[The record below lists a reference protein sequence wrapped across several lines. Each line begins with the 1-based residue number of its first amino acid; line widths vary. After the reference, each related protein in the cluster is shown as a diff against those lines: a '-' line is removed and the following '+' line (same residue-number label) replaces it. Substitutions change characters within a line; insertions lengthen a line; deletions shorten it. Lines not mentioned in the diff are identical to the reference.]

1 MVATR
6 ESSGALFCRTQL
18 PRVSR
23 TFALNIPLLP
33 TPLDLAVTVAYLLCR
48 IADTLED
55 EAPGALQGGLLDELA
70 DLTGLARDWD
80 SRARAFVHRAQPT
93 LRDETPVAE
102 AELLAGTPTVLETL
116 ASLPSWVH
124 PHVARCVR
132 TMTGGMKHIQQVHAN
147 KGRVEGLPDLQA
159 TLMYCY
165 YVAGVVGEMLTGLFI
180 DHSPAVAARQARLEP
195 RALAFGRAL
204 QLTNILKDV
213 RDDLDR
219 GICWL
224 PRDRMAAHGLE
235 PATLALPAHRAR
247 AVALMHE
254 LVAVARRELDV
265 ALEYTLTLP
274 TEEPGLRL
282 FCLYPLFFAVA
293 TLNAVEGNPAV
304 FDPEPVK
311 LSRESVRMLMLLT
324 QERMA
329 SDAALRQLYA
339 DCSAAPHEE
348 EAMW

>member
-1 MVATR
+1 MVATG

-33 TPLDLAVTVAYLLCR
+33 EPLDLTVTVAYLLCR

-70 DLTGLARDWD
+70 DLAELGKDWD
-80 SRARAFVHRAQPT
+80 SRARSFVRRAKPT
-93 LRDETPVAE
+93 LRAETPVAE

-124 PHVARCVR
+124 PHIARCVR
-132 TMTGGMKHIQQVHAN
+132 TMTGGMKHIQQAYA
-147 KGRVEGLPDLQA
+147 KEGRVEGLPDLQA
-159 TLMYCY
+159 TFLYCY

-180 DHSPAVAARQARLEP
+180 DSSPAVAARRAPLTQ

-213 RDDLDR
+213 REDLDR

-235 PATLALPAHRAR
+235 PATLALPAHRMQ
-247 AVALMHE
+247 AVEMMHE
-254 LVAVARRELDV
+254 LVAVARRELEV
-265 ALEYTLTLP
+265 AFEYSLTLP
-274 TEEPGLRL
+274 AEEPGLRL
-282 FCLYPLFFAVA
+282 FCLYPLFFAVL

-311 LSRESVRMLMLLT
+311 MRRESVRMLMLLT
-324 QERMA
+324 QERVA
-329 SDAALRQLYA
+329 SDEALRQLYA
-339 DCSAAPHEE
+339 DCSAAPQGA
-348 EAMW
+348 EAVW

>member
-1 MVATR
+1 MVAPG
-6 ESSGALFCRTQL
+6 ESFCRTQL

-33 TPLDLAVTVAYLLCR
+33 EPLDLAVTVAYLLCR

-55 EAPGALQGGLLDELA
+55 EAPGPLQGGLLDALA
-70 DLTGLARDWD
+70 DLVELGPDWEA
-80 SRARAFVHRAQPT
+80 RARAFARRAGGA
-93 LRDETPVAE
+93 LRDEAPVAE
-102 AELLAGTPTVLETL
+102 AALLAGTPTVLETL

-124 PHVARCVR
+124 PHISRCVR
-132 TMTGGMKHIQQVHAN
+132 TMTGGMKSIQRMHGGSGHI
-147 KGRVEGLPDLQA
+147 EGLPDLQA
-159 TLMYCY
+159 TFMYCY

-180 DHSPAVAARQARLEP
+180 DHSPWVAERRARLTQ

-213 RDDLDR
+213 REDLDR
-219 GICWL
+219 GSCWL
-224 PRDRMAAHGLE
+224 PRDRMAAHGLSPE
-235 PATLALPAHRAR
+235 TLTRPADRAR

-265 ALEYTLTLP
+265 ALEYSLALP
-274 TEEPGLRL
+274 PEEPGLRL
-282 FCLYPLFFAVA
+282 FCLYPLFFAVM

-311 LSRESVRMLMLLT
+311 MRRESVGLLMQLT
-324 QERMA
+324 QERVA
-329 SDAALRQLYA
+329 SDAALRALYA
-339 DCSAAPHEE
+339 ECSRASQGA

>member
-1 MVATR
+1 MAV
-6 ESSGALFCRTQL
+6 SGEAFCRTQL

-33 TPLDLAVTVAYLLCR
+33 EPLDLAVTVAYLLCR

-55 EAPGALQGGLLDELA
+55 EAPGALQQGLLDELA
-70 DLTGLARDWD
+70 VLVELGPDWEA
-80 SRARAFVHRAQPT
+80 RARAFARGAELA
-93 LRDETPVAE
+93 LREEAPVAE

-132 TMTGGMKHIQQVHAN
+132 TMTGGMKYIQRRYGGG
-147 KGRVEGLPDLQA
+147 GRVEGLPDLQA
-159 TLMYCY
+159 TFMYCY

-180 DHSPAVAARQARLEP
+180 ASSPRVAARQDALAP

-213 RDDLDR
+213 REDLDR
-219 GICWL
+219 GSCWL

-235 PATLALPAHRAR
+235 PGTLALPGHRAR
-247 AVALMHE
+247 AVALMGE
-254 LVAVARRELDV
+254 LVRVARGELEV
-265 ALEYTLTLP
+265 ALEYALALP
-274 TEEPGLRL
+274 AGEPGLRL
-282 FCLYPLFFAVA
+282 FCLYPLFFAVE
-293 TLNAVEGNPAV
+293 TLNTLEGNPAV

-311 LSRESVRMLMLLT
+311 MGRESVLRVMLLT
-324 QERMA
+324 QERVA
-329 SDAALRQLYA
+329 SDEALRALYA
-339 DCSAAPHEE
+339 QCSRMSSPEPVE
-348 EAMW
+348 VMT